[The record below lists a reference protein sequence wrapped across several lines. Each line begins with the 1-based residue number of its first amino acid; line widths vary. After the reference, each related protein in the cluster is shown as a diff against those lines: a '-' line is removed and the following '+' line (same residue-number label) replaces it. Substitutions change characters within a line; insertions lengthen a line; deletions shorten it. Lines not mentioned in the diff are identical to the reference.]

1 MKISDLFRLA
11 FLNLYRRLSRSL
23 LTVTGVVIGTAC
35 IVVMIA
41 IGTTNLN
48 EFNEMFE
55 NIDLNKIEVME
66 GMASES
72 GIGRQELNDTVVEA
86 FARIENVES
95 VVPVKRITMHGE
107 AEKYHADYLN
117 VMAVPREAVSAMA
130 ELEEGRYFS
139 ESSNMPELV
148 MGLGAA
154 QYFMQS
160 EEDYRNGDYEGP
172 SLDWLAIQIELY
184 LGSAYQRD
192 NPEIPSS
199 RKYFANV
206 VGIIKDE
213 NENYHNMDVYMSLE
227 TAKAILQENYKLAN
241 KINLDANTYDYVYVY
256 TESVD
261 DIVGILE
268 ILREYGFDADSDIK
282 HIEEMKKQQ
291 RSQQG
296 QLAAIGFISL
306 LVSAI
311 GIANTMM
318 TSILER
324 KKEIGVMK
332 VIGVAI
338 GKIRLIYLIESALIG
353 LMGGILGVVLGHLLA
368 YLMSTGTDTTMLLG
382 MRFGSG
388 VKLVIPIWLD
398 LAAVGVAVAVGMTA
412 GVFPAR
418 RATKM
423 SAIEAIRSV

>member
-95 VVPVKRITMHGE
+95 IVPVKRITMHGE

-160 EEDYRNGDYEGP
+160 EDDYKRDYEGP
-172 SLDWLAIQIELY
+172 SLDWMNIGIELY
-184 LGSAYQRD
+184 LGNAYQKD

-199 RKYFANV
+199 RKYRANV

-388 VKLVIPIWLD
+388 VKACYPD
-398 LAAVGVAVAVGMTA
+398 MA
-412 GVFPAR
+412 GPGR
-418 RATKM
+418 RWRCCGGRHDGRCVSRKASDKD
-423 SAIEAIRSV
+423 ERY

>member
-55 NIDLNKIEVME
+55 NIDLNKIEVIE
-66 GMASES
+66 GMANES
-72 GIGRQELNDTVVEA
+72 GLVQTELNDTVVEA

-95 VVPVKRITMHGE
+95 VVPVKRITMYAE

-154 QYFMQS
+154 QYFIES
-160 EEDYRNGDYEGP
+160 EDDYKRDYEGP
-172 SLDWLAIQIELY
+172 SLDWMNIGIELY
-184 LGSAYQRD
+184 LGSAYQKD

-199 RKYFANV
+199 RKYRANV

-213 NENYHNMDVYMSLE
+213 DENYHNRDIYMSLE

-256 TESVD
+256 AESVD
-261 DIVGILE
+261 EVSGILK
-268 ILREYGFDADSDIK
+268 IIREYGFEAYSDTQY
-282 HIEEMKKQQ
+282 IEEMKKQQ
-291 RSQQG
+291 QAQQG

-368 YLMSTGTDTTMLLG
+368 YLMSTGTDTTMFLG
-382 MRFGSG
+382 MAHGFGC
-388 VKLVIPIWLD
+388 KACD
-398 LAAVGVAVAVGMTA
+398 THLAGPGRGGGCGGGRYDGRCVPGTA
-412 GVFPAR
+412 
-418 RATKM
+418 
-423 SAIEAIRSV
+423 SD